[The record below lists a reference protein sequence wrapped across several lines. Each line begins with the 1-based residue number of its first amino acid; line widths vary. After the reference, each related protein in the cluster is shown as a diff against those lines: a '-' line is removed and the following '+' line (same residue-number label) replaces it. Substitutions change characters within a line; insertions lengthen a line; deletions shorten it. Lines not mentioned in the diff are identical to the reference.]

1 MNASNNFVLHTDD
14 ITKDLKVGEV
24 TMQTL
29 RGNHI
34 ENLPS
39 VLGGW
44 KDTRDFPPFSGESF
58 RDWWKKNR
66 T

>member
-1 MNASNNFVLHTDD
+1 MNASNNVVLHTDD

-24 TMQTL
+24 TMQAL
-29 RGNHI
+29 RGDHI

-39 VLGGW
+39 VLAGW
-44 KDTRDFPPFSGESF
+44 TNYRDFPSFSGESF

-66 T
+66 S